1 VIGKEFVL
9 GKILDSLTSWFQKQK
24 KEKETVRE
32 ILMSLKLAVNSVV
45 LHMGLSMEHGAINY
59 MKLQTYLPRDIENM
73 FQIVERYKQSLDID
87 LSNSMIA
94 FVNYL
99 VGYNET
105 INSLTM
111 GMGDVFDEKEKSITE
126 SIGEINERIDVLIRT
141 LEV

>member
-1 VIGKEFVL
+1 MIGEEFVL
-9 GKILDSLTSWFQKQK
+9 GKILESLTSWFEKRK

-32 ILMSLKLAVNSVV
+32 ILMSLKVAVNSIV
-45 LHMGLSMEHGAINY
+45 LHMGLSMEHGDMNY
-59 MKLQTYLPRDIENM
+59 RKLQTYLPRDIENI
-73 FQIVERYKQSLDID
+73 FQIVERYKQNLDID

-105 INSLTM
+105 INSLAL
-111 GMGDVFDEKEKSITE
+111 GMGDVLDKKESSITE
-126 SIGEINERIDVLIRT
+126 SIGEINERIDMLIKL